1 MVERR
6 KGTIRE
12 WRQLGPLLA
21 LFRLDPEKGRSFP
34 AYKAGQYIALR
45 HDDCRLT
52 RRSVDAKGHVHYVP
66 DLDDQGRQR
75 RGPVTHSYSISS
87 APFET
92 ERDGHLEFYVVLETG
107 EREVLGRLTE
117 ALFALDPRDG
127 ASLDYVERITGDFT
141 LDRRAAGFES
151 VLLVGT
157 GTGLAPFAAMVK
169 QLDHEAAQGGPPAFR
184 VTLLHANRTVKELAY
199 HDDLLAIEAARRFD
213 FAYVASVS
221 RPSGEG
227 DALAT
232 GRANNVLR
240 HVFDLPLKEEE
251 DSAEAAARGEKPD
264 RYAEALAKA
273 VRPRLS
279 ASGPSRE
286 SLRARLDPSRTVVLT
301 CGNPSSMS
309 DIKRIA
315 DLAGMRFEKEDWKP
329 VSRAEDAGA

>member
-6 KGTIRE
+6 KGTIRA
-12 WRQLGPLLA
+12 WRQLGPPLA
-21 LFRLDPEKGRSFP
+21 LFRLEPETGKAFP
-34 AYKAGQYIALR
+34 GYKAGQYIALR
-45 HDDCRLT
+45 RDDCRLT
-52 RRSVDAKGHVHYVP
+52 RRTTDAKGQVRYVP
-66 DLDDQGRQR
+66 DLDEQGRQK

-92 ERDGHLEFYVVLETG
+92 ERDGYLEFYVVLETG

-141 LDRRAAGFES
+141 LDKRAAGFES

-157 GTGLAPFAAMVK
+157 GTGLAPFASMVK
-169 QLDHEAAQGGPPAFR
+169 QLDHEAQEGRTPPFR
-184 VTLLHANRTVKELAY
+184 VTLVHANRTAKELAY
-199 HDDLLAIEAARRFD
+199 HDELSAIAAARRFD

-221 RPSGEG
+221 RPAGEG
-227 DALAT
+227 DGLGT

-251 DSAEAAARGEKPD
+251 DVAEAKARGEKPD
-264 RYAEALAKA
+264 RHEAALAK
-273 VRPRLS
+273 VVTPRLS
-279 ASGPSRE
+279 ARGPSRE
-286 SLRARLDPSRTVVLT
+286 SLRARLDPKRTVVLT

-309 DIKRIA
+309 DIQHVA
-315 DLAGMRFEKEDWKP
+315 EVVGMRFEKEDWKP
-329 VSRAEDAGA
+329 ATRSDVAET

>member
-6 KGTIRE
+6 QGTIRE

-21 LFRLDPEKGRSFP
+21 LFRVDPQAGNRFP

-45 HDDCRLT
+45 RDDCRLT
-52 RRSVDAKGHVHYVP
+52 RRVVDAKGNVRYVP
-66 DLDDQGRQR
+66 DLDEHGRQK

-107 EREVLGRLTE
+107 DREVLGRLTE
-117 ALFALDPRDG
+117 TLFALDPRDG
-127 ASLDYVERITGDFT
+127 AALDYVDRIAGDFT

-151 VLLVGT
+151 VLMVGT

-169 QLDHEAAQGGPPAFR
+169 QLDHEAAQGRPPAFR
-184 VTLLHANRTVKELAY
+184 VTLLHANRTAKELAY
-199 HDDLLAIEAARRFD
+199 HDELLAIEAARRFD

-221 RPSGEG
+221 RPAGS
-227 DALAT
+227 DAALAV

-240 HVFDLPLKEEE
+240 HVFELPVREEE
-251 DSAEAAARGEKPD
+251 ELTEATARGEKAP
-264 RYAEALAKA
+264 RLESALAKA
-273 VRPRLS
+273 VKPRL
-279 ASGPSRE
+279 AARGLSRE
-286 SLRARLDPSRTVVLT
+286 ALRARLDPSRTVVLT

-309 DIKRIA
+309 DIKRVA

-329 VSRAEDAGA
+329 VTRADDESA

>member
-1 MVERR
+1 
-6 KGTIRE
+6 
-12 WRQLGPLLA
+12 
-21 LFRLDPEKGRSFP
+21 
-34 AYKAGQYIALR
+34 
-45 HDDCRLT
+45 
-52 RRSVDAKGHVHYVP
+52 VDAKGNVRYVP
-66 DLDDQGRQR
+66 DLDEQGRQK

-107 EREVLGRLTE
+107 DREVLGRLTE
-117 ALFALDPRDG
+117 TLFALDPREG
-127 ASLDYVERITGDFT
+127 ASLDYVDRITGDFT

-151 VLLVGT
+151 VLMVGT

-169 QLDHEAAQGGPPAFR
+169 QLDHEVAQGRPPAFR

-199 HDDLLAIEAARRFD
+199 HDELLAIEAARRFD

-221 RPSGEG
+221 RPSGS
-227 DALAT
+227 DASLAV

-251 DSAEAAARGEKPD
+251 ELTEATARGEKAG
-264 RYAEALAKA
+264 RYESALAKTVKPQLA
-273 VRPRLS
+273 
-279 ASGPSRE
+279 ASGLSRE
-286 SLRARLDPSRTVVLT
+286 VLRARLDPSRTVVLT

-309 DIKRIA
+309 DIKRVA

-329 VSRAEDAGA
+329 VTRADDESA